1 MRSPASKMHPD
12 VPTRISVGAG
22 IVAMGLLALF
32 AWSTL
37 PQPPPEV
44 LQAAE
49 ATLAIDA
56 TAHLGNADTSL
67 R

>member
-44 LQAAE
+44 LRLPKPPSPS
-49 ATLAIDA
+49 TRRR
-56 TAHLGNADTSL
+56 TSGTPTP